1 MNPLFAAAGI
11 TVTGPLMSGK
21 ILESTLAGSWFDAN
35 PKVLHRQIAE
45 WVEHAGTGSSK
56 SGRKT
61 IALIQ
66 PHAGY
71 AYSGSTAAY
80 GAKAV
85 MNGKYKRV
93 IILGPAHR
101 VYLENRICIPSDADG
116 MGSPLGTLAFDREA
130 LEKLRSLPFL
140 AASDKILAQE
150 HSVQIQLPFLQ
161 YALGNA
167 FKLVP
172 VVVGQLDDT
181 HASEAAAALKKITDD
196 STLIVVSSDFTH
208 YGRNFDYLPFHA
220 NIEANLKK
228 LDLGAFDK
236 IKTKD
241 PLEFAAYLRKT
252 GATICGEGPIRIL
265 LNMLPGNADVELLH
279 YTTSSAESRD
289 FSHCV
294 SYVSG
299 AVRGQW
305 EETPPENGAEDF
317 LSSQEKKTLLSMARR
332 SIEYV
337 FEHRKAPRSDLFKA
351 EATDNMKKTAGCFV
365 TLNLGNDLRGCIG
378 EIEPVRPL
386 YQAVTARA
394 VDSAFRDPR
403 FPQLSPAELEHVT
416 IEISALTP
424 SKPVKSYQDIVIGKH
439 GMTITKEGRSA
450 VFLPQVAPEQGWD
463 LATTLTYLSRKAGLA
478 PDAWKSPDAEFT
490 VFEAVVFREE
500 NSRK

>member
-11 TVTGPLMSGK
+11 TVTGPLMTGK

-35 PKVLHRQIAE
+35 PRVLHRQIAE
-45 WVEHAGTGSSK
+45 WVKRADTGK
-56 SGRKT
+56 SGKKT

-71 AYSGSTAAY
+71 AYSGPTAAY

-85 MNGKYKRV
+85 MGGRYSRV

-101 VYLENRICIPSDADG
+101 VYMENRICIPSEADG
-116 MGSPLGTLAFDREA
+116 MSTPLGTLAFDREA
-130 LEKLRSLPFL
+130 LEKLRSLPFI
-140 AASDKILAQE
+140 ATGDKILAQE

-161 YALGNA
+161 YALGND

-172 VVVGQLDDT
+172 VVVGQLDDA
-181 HASEAAAALKKITDD
+181 HASKVADALKKITDS
-196 STLIVVSSDFTH
+196 STLVVVSSDFTH
-208 YGRNFDYLPFHA
+208 YGRNFDYVPFRTD
-220 NIEANLKK
+220 IEANLKK

-236 IKTKD
+236 IKTKN
-241 PLEFAAYLRKT
+241 PSEFASYLRTT
-252 GATICGEGPIRIL
+252 GATICGEAPIRIL
-265 LNMLPGNADVELLH
+265 LNMLPGNAGVELLH
-279 YTTSSAESRD
+279 YTTSSAESGD

-294 SYVSG
+294 SYISG
-299 AVRGQW
+299 AVCGQW
-305 EETPPENGAEDF
+305 DFLPRNGTEDF
-317 LSSQEKKTLLSMARR
+317 LSAQDKKTLLSMARR

-337 FEHRKAPRSDLFKA
+337 FEHRKAPRSDIFKA
-351 EATDNMKKTAGCFV
+351 EATDNMKKIAGCFV

-403 FPQLSPAELEHVT
+403 FPQLSPAELKRVT

-424 SKPVKSYQDIVIGKH
+424 AKPVTSYQDIVIGKH
-439 GMTITKEGRSA
+439 GMTITKDGRSA

-478 PDAWKSPDAEFT
+478 SDAWKSPDAKFT
-490 VFEAVVFREE
+490 VFEAIVFHE
-500 NSRK
+500 RK

>member
-11 TVTGPLMSGK
+11 TVTSPLMTGK

-35 PKVLHRQIAE
+35 PKVPHRQIAE
-45 WVEHAGTGSSK
+45 WVERADAGK
-56 SGRKT
+56 SGKKT

-71 AYSGSTAAY
+71 AYSGPTAAY

-85 MNGKYKRV
+85 AGGKYSRV
-93 IILGPAHR
+93 IILGPTHR
-101 VYLENRICIPSDADG
+101 VYMKNQICIPSDADG
-116 MGSPLGTLAFDREA
+116 MNTPLGTLAIDKEA
-130 LEKLRSLPFL
+130 LEKLRSFPFITAGDRVL
-140 AASDKILAQE
+140 SQE
-150 HSVQIQLPFLQ
+150 HSVQIQIPFLQ
-161 YALGNA
+161 YALGDN

-181 HASEAAAALKKITDD
+181 HASKVADALKKIVDE
-196 STLIVVSSDFTH
+196 STLVVVSSDFTH
-208 YGRNFDYLPFHA
+208 YGRNFDYIPFRTD
-220 NIEANLKK
+220 IEANLKK

-236 IKTKD
+236 IKTKN
-241 PLEFAAYLRKT
+241 PLEFASYLRNT
-252 GATICGEGPIRIL
+252 GATICGEAPIRIL
-265 LNMLPGNADVELLH
+265 LNMLPGNASVELLH
-279 YTTSSAESRD
+279 YTTSSAESGD

-294 SYVSG
+294 SYISG

-305 EETPPENGAEDF
+305 EEAPSKNRAEDF
-317 LSSQEKKTLLSMARR
+317 LSAQDKRTLLSMARR

-337 FEHRKAPRSDLFKA
+337 FEHRKAPRSDIFKA
-351 EATDNMKKTAGCFV
+351 EATDNMKKIAGCFV

-403 FPQLSPAELEHVT
+403 FPQLSPAELKRVT

-424 SKPVKSYQDIVIGKH
+424 AKPVKSYQDIVIGKH
-439 GMTITKEGRSA
+439 GMTIAKDGRSA

-478 PDAWKSPDAEFT
+478 PDAWKSPDAKFT
-490 VFEAVVFREE
+490 VFEAIVFHEG
-500 NSRK
+500 K